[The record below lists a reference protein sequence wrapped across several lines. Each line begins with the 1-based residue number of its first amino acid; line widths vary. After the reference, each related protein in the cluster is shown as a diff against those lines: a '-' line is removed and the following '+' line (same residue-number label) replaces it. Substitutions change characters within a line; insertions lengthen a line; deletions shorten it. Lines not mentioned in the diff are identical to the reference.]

1 MQKEFVTYE
10 IALKLKELGFNKECL
25 AYYSNLDNQ
34 LRFTGLFNKNN
45 IIVSDFSKQLN
56 IASPLWQQVIDF
68 FREKYNYVIYITEI
82 GENKSFYTYT
92 IEIKDHSLFEI
103 DGVYSKYHGDLHKT
117 YHKAIEQ
124 SILYT
129 LELIKNKQ

>member
-10 IALKLKELGFNKECL
+10 IALKLKELGFNEKCFG
-25 AYYSNLDNQ
+25 YYFHDKSLILDVDNLDSYKFK
-34 LRFTGLFNKNN
+34 LL
-45 IIVSDFSKQLN
+45 
-56 IASPLWQQVIDF
+56 APLWQQVIDF